1 MKAKVII
8 ILSTV
13 AVLHL
18 VLGGMFLTGG
28 CAPEDPPMPPGI
40 YVPQPAAKAAPQTE
54 PSADIAGPSD
64 GTDEF
69 KLQIDKKDS
78 EPLPPPELSAP
89 APEKTAPAVKPQETK
104 KSASALTDKDTTY
117 VVQKGDSLW
126 KIARM
131 YGISVAELAAYN
143 NIAPSKPIRIG
154 QKLMI
159 PAGSREVKI
168 QKTTSGTAAKKSAK
182 KTAAKKSGKKTV
194 KKTQKAAIPADGV
207 YIVKEGDSF
216 SKIAAKYGVT
226 VSAIAAANPGVS
238 SNRLQIGQKLNLPS
252 GSKASAAG
260 SPEPAVR
267 AASPA
272 PVETK
277 QSGTLDEELL
287 LKDIQNPD
295 AAPLN
300 IPAAEAAPAAE
311 TAPAPAPAAPAQDK
325 PLASDDAVKAVTD
338 ANAPASSVTA
348 PATSPDKVVPTADT
362 TISALAAQYGV
373 KADDVKALNPQL
385 PADGSIK
392 AGTVVQLP

>member
-40 YVPQPAAKAAPQTE
+40 YVPQPTAKTTPATEPQTE
-54 PSADIAGPSD
+54 ITGPSE

-69 KLQIDKKDS
+69 KLQIEQK
-78 EPLPPPELSAP
+78 EPEILPPEPTVNE
-89 APEKTAPAVKPQETK
+89 TAKPAVKPEEPK
-104 KSASALTDKDTTY
+104 KALPVSSDKDTTY

-126 KIARM
+126 KISRM

-154 QKLMI
+154 QKLVI
-159 PAGSREVKI
+159 PAGAKAVKV
-168 QKTTSGTAAKKSAK
+168 QKTTSGTSAKKSEK
-182 KTAAKKSGKKTV
+182 KPAGKKPG
-194 KKTQKAAIPADGV
+194 KKNVQKTKKAAIPADGV

-216 SKIAAKYGVT
+216 SKIAAKYGVK

-238 SNRLQIGQKLNLPS
+238 SNRLQIGQKLNLPT
-252 GSKASAAG
+252 GSRTAAASAA
-260 SPEPAVR
+260 PADKAVP
-267 AASPA
+267 SA
-272 PVETK
+272 PMETK

-295 AAPLN
+295 AAAPLN
-300 IPAAEAAPAAE
+300 LPSTDAAPAAE
-311 TAPAPAPAAPAQDK
+311 TAPAAPAADK
-325 PLASDDAVKAVTD
+325 PLASDEALKAVTD
-338 ANAPASSVTA
+338 ANIPAG
-348 PATSPDKVVPTADT
+348 ATDTTLPPDKVVPPADT
-362 TISALAAQYGV
+362 TVDALAAQYGV
-373 KADDVKALNPQL
+373 KADDIKVVNPQL
-385 PADGSIK
+385 PADGKIK

>member
-13 AVLHL
+13 AALHL

-40 YVPQPAAKAAPQTE
+40 YVPQPTAKAAPQTE
-54 PSADIAGPSD
+54 PATDIAGPSD

-89 APEKTAPAVKPQETK
+89 APEKTAPAAKPQETK
-104 KSASALTDKDTTY
+104 KSTPVLTDKDTTY

-131 YGISVAELAAYN
+131 YGISVSELAAYN

-154 QKLMI
+154 QKLVI
-159 PAGSREVKI
+159 PAGSRAVKV
-168 QKTTSGTAAKKSAK
+168 QNTTSAAPAKKSVK
-182 KTAAKKSGKKTV
+182 KTGAKKSGRKTV
-194 KKTQKAAIPADGV
+194 KKTPKAAVPADGV

-238 SNRLQIGQKLNLPS
+238 SNRLQIGQKLNLPT
-252 GSKASAAG
+252 GSKASAESAVPA
-260 SPEPAVR
+260 SPK
-267 AASPA
+267 AAPPA
-272 PVETK
+272 PVETR

-295 AAPLN
+295 ATAPQTA
-300 IPAAEAAPAAE
+300 PAPESQAAPVTE
-311 TAPAPAPAAPAQDK
+311 TAPAPAADA
-325 PLASDDAVKAVTD
+325 PLASDDAVKAVSD
-338 ANAPASSVTA
+338 ANAPAPASSVTA
-348 PATSPDKVVPTADT
+348 PASSPNKVVPTADT

-373 KADDVKALNPQL
+373 KADEVKSLNPQL

-392 AGTVVQLP
+392 AGTVVELP